1 MLEWLRSSSHTA
13 QQGFIHC
20 WIKPC
25 RTWEQ
30 HLGRH
35 SLLSC
40 LNTDVT
46 FLCLKWWRRRRMSFV
61 RTSGEVRIS
70 AQLQVYPKSSD
81 GKQLHQFFLKHCPL
95 NFEPTPYP
103 PPPLFFYS
111 SACGRSQHAAPVWL
125 HSGEQP
131 AGSTCRGIAGEQ
143 HSITGPRDTDVIR
156 DTREVV
162 GVGGWAEGPM
172 AEVLAWWG
180 SNGVG

>member
-1 MLEWLRSSSHTA
+1 MLEWLHSSSHTA

-46 FLCLKWWRRRRMSFV
+46 FLCLIWWRKRRM

-81 GKQLHQFFLKHCPL
+81 GKQLNQFFLNHCPL
-95 NFEPTPYP
+95 NFEPTPP
-103 PPPLFFYS
+103 PFLFFS
-111 SACGRSQHAAPVWL
+111 LWQVTARSTSVAAWWRAASREHL
-125 HSGEQP
+125 RRNSRRAAFHHR
-131 AGSTCRGIAGEQ
+131 T
-143 HSITGPRDTDVIR
+143 PRHR
-156 DTREVV
+156 CHTRHE
-162 GVGGWAEGPM
+162 GGGWSGGMSGRADGRGFGM
-172 AEVLAWWG
+172 
-180 SNGVG
+180 VGQ

>member
-20 WIKPC
+20 GIKPR

-46 FLCLKWWRRRRMSFV
+46 FLCLIWWRRMSFV
-61 RTSGEVRIS
+61 RTSVRWGFLPSFKCTQRAVMESSCIS
-70 AQLQVYPKSSD
+70 FS
-81 GKQLHQFFLKHCPL
+81 L
-95 NFEPTPYP
+95 NTVPWTLNPP
-103 PPPLFFYS
+103 HPPPLFFYS

-156 DTREVV
+156 DAREVV